1 MRYNYNKLKGKIVE
15 KFGTQLAF
23 AQAMELSE
31 RSVSLKLN
39 NKVPFTQ
46 PEISKAI
53 VLLEANENDI
63 QPYFF
68 TLETQ

>member
-1 MRYNYNKLKGKIVE
+1 MSYNYNKLKGKIVE

-23 AQAMELSE
+23 AQAMGLSE
-31 RSVSLKLN
+31 RSISLKMN

-53 VLLEANENDI
+53 AILELNDNEI
-63 QPYFF
+63 QSYFF
-68 TLETQ
+68 NLKTQ